1 LVCLD
6 GDVDAAALG
15 GESSAFWRIPIA
27 MSSSTPSLSALRRM
41 SWLIL
46 TEQEWGPAH
55 RAEMGGLDG
64 GRGEGLVV
72 ERAGSVRV
80 EGQVELVFPTEF
92 ESGVGHRVV
101 PGLRAG
107 VALGQVG
114 GVGGDLVVI
123 TPVLTS
129 PRFGSPRC
137 SLGVT

>member
-1 LVCLD
+1 MRLPWAVN
-6 GDVDAAALG
+6 
-15 GESSAFWRIPIA
+15 SSAFWRIPIA

-46 TEQEWGPAH
+46 TEQKWGPAH

-72 ERAGSVRV
+72 ERAGGVRV

-114 GVGGDLVVI
+114 GVGGDLVGDHSSFDVVAVRE
-123 TPVLTS
+123 PEV
-129 PRFGSPRC
+129 FF
-137 SLGVT
+137 GVT